1 MRHHQNYGKRHNP
14 HTSRRV
20 RALPKTALRHICF
33 LHNIPVRA
41 ELLHTGM
48 STLSTIQGGGRVIV
62 HSPEFIRNVFFV
74 TFMLR
79 YIFHYKHTGTN
90 VRWIGNRIKVITWK

>member
-20 RALPKTALRHICF
+20 WALPETALRHICF

-48 STLSTIQGGGRVIV
+48 SALSTIQEGGRVIL
-62 HSPEFIRNVFFV
+62 HSPEMFYFV
-74 TFMLR
+74 TFMLQYR
-79 YIFHYKHTGTN
+79 VLQNNWQTLAAYN
-90 VRWIGNRIKVITWK
+90 

>member
-20 RALPKTALRHICF
+20 WALPETALRHICF

-48 STLSTIQGGGRVIV
+48 STLSAIQEGGRVIV
-62 HSPEFIRNVFFV
+62 HSPESIRNVLFYNLYV
-74 TFMLR
+74 TV
-79 YIFHYKHTGTN
+79 YISLQTYRSECKMD
-90 VRWIGNRIKVITWK
+90 RK